1 MSGTLMVAVAAGEGL
16 LSAGVATAAPP
27 AGTQGSLTI
36 TPAVGTDNSIVNA
49 RTSSGCP
56 TTAAGAATFVEGP
69 IGAPNPTFPHENP
82 FTIVTPGGPDFSTT
96 GPFDQ
101 PFRLT
106 LKSAAE
112 DRGKVLQVGEYDIT
126 TRCVDAF

>member
-1 MSGTLMVAVAAGEGL
+1 MTRFSTRLVSGTLMVAVAAGEGL

-82 FTIVTPGGPDFSTT
+82 FTIVTPGGRTSPRPDRSISRFGS
-96 GPFDQ
+96 
-101 PFRLT
+101 R
-106 LKSAAE
+106 
-112 DRGKVLQVGEYDIT
+112 
-126 TRCVDAF
+126 